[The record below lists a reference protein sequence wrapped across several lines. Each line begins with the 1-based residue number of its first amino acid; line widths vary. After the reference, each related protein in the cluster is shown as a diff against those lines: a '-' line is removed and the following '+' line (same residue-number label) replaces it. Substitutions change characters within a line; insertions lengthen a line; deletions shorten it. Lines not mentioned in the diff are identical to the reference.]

1 MRRAVRLVTAITIA
15 IALVGNWFAWMG
27 RPAFDAIHSLSYFTT
42 VVNAA
47 AAALMAVQAVRRRP
61 ATPVVRGAVTVSLA
75 VPIGYA
81 CLIFTMDAMTG
92 WYPYSLLD
100 PSRGL
105 SQVGIWIGMTT
116 VVFGAFALLL
126 QRTTNRRL
134 GAA

>member
-1 MRRAVRLVTAITIA
+1 MRPDPSTSR
-15 IALVGNWFAWMG
+15 
-27 RPAFDAIHSLSYFTT
+27 
-42 VVNAA
+42 
-47 AAALMAVQAVRRRP
+47 
-61 ATPVVRGAVTVSLA
+61 
-75 VPIGYA
+75 A
-81 CLIFTMDAMTG
+81 CLIFTMCAVTG
-92 WYPYSLLD
+92 WYPYSFLD